1 MEIEVRTLTNEGTG
15 RVITLHPDVFE
26 IEPNMHIM
34 YLAIK
39 QYLANQRQGTHK
51 TKERSEVKG
60 STRKPYRQKGTGYA
74 RAGDRR
80 SPLWRHGGT
89 VFGPRPRDYSLKMNR
104 KEKILA
110 LKSVFSAKIRDDE
123 LIVLEDFDFEK
134 PKVKQILPLLES
146 YDLYGKRITLVTTNQ
161 TSKNVY
167 LSARNIPK
175 FQVIRAHDLN
185 AYWALNNQKLFIM
198 EGAIEYLTERLLRKI
213 NRESKRIP
221 QKLM

>member
-1 MEIEVRTLTNEGTG
+1 MEVEVRTLRNEGTG

-26 IEPNMHIM
+26 VEPNMHVM

-51 TKERSEVKG
+51 TKERSEVSG
-60 STRKPYRQKGTGYA
+60 STRKPYRQKGTGFA

-89 VFGPRPRDYSLKMNR
+89 LFGPRPRDYSLKMNR
-104 KEKILA
+104 KEKLLA
-110 LKSVFSAKIRDDE
+110 LKSVLSAKVRDNE
-123 LIVLEDFDFEK
+123 LIVIEDFDFEK

-146 YDLYGKRITLVTTNQ
+146 YDLFGKRITLVTLNN
-161 TSKNVY
+161 TSSNVY

-175 FQVIRAHDLN
+175 FHVIRAHDLN
-185 AYWALNNQKLFIM
+185 PYWALNNTRLFIM
-198 EGAIEYLTERLLRKI
+198 ESAIPYLEARLTREIK
-213 NRESKRIP
+213 RESKRIL
-221 QKLM
+221 QK